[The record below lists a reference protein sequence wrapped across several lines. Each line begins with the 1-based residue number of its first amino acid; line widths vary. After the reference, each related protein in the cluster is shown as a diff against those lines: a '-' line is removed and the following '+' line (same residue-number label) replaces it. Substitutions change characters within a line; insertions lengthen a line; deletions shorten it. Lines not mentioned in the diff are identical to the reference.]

1 MISILLE
8 EAIVHH
14 TELPI
19 PAVLYGVIA
28 LAGFLLRGAYTARTH
43 PVHTA
48 CIPVRLL
55 QKGGSAPTPSG
66 VPRALLAGS

>member
-14 TELPI
+14 NELPI

-28 LAGFLLRGAYTARTH
+28 LVGFLALGAVTWSYRD
-43 PVHTA
+43 VSN
-48 CIPVRLL
+48 RNMRRSN
-55 QKGGSAPTPSG
+55 QQ
-66 VPRALLAGS
+66 AGH

>member
-14 TELPI
+14 NELPI

-28 LAGFLLRGAYTARTH
+28 LAGFLALGAVTWSYRD
-43 PVHTA
+43 VSN
-48 CIPVRLL
+48 RNMRRSN
-55 QKGGSAPTPSG
+55 QQ
-66 VPRALLAGS
+66 AGH